1 MGTGMDLSRVL
12 EELRRELQYI
22 DSAILNLE
30 RLQAKA
36 RRGHRPKL
44 LRNVHRTAGS
54 DLKRP
59 QTQRRILGR
68 HSDT

>member
-1 MGTGMDLSRVL
+1 MDLGRVL

-36 RRGHRPKL
+36 RRGRRPKL
-44 LRNVHRTAGS
+44 LRNAHRSTGP

-59 QTQRRILGR
+59 QNQRRILGR
-68 HSDT
+68 RSD

>member
-1 MGTGMDLSRVL
+1 MGMDLGRVL

-36 RRGHRPKL
+36 RRGPRAKL
-44 LRNVHRTAGS
+44 LRNVHRSTGS

-59 QTQRRILGR
+59 QTRRRILGR
-68 HSDT
+68 QSDT